1 MKIALN
7 GFGRIG
13 RNILR
18 TYIEN
23 NNGPLQIIA
32 INDLAKTETNSHLLK
47 YDSIH
52 GTLNDEVSHNDSSI
66 FVNKFEIKCFSEK
79 NPENLPWKELGV
91 DLVFECTGLFTSKES
106 AQAHLRAGAERVIIS
121 APGSNV
127 DKTVVFGVNH
137 SSLNSNHKIISNA
150 SCTTN
155 CLAPI
160 AKIVND
166 NFKIKN
172 GLVNT
177 IHSYTNDQKLL
188 DTAHVDL
195 FRARSATESL
205 IPTKTGAA
213 SAVGEVIPE
222 LQGKMDGLA
231 IRVPTP
237 NVSLL
242 DFTFNTSKEF
252 TIDELNQII
261 KQSSKQKMKGIVDVN
276 SVPLISV
283 DFKGNPHSCVY
294 DKQHTQKIG
303 SSTKILAW
311 YDNEWGFSNRMKDL
325 ATYIQNTFHKQIIAA

>member
-1 MKIALN
+1 MIKQFISPSN
-7 GFGRIG
+7 TFVFIT
-13 RNILR
+13 LR
-18 TYIEN
+18 
-23 NNGPLQIIA
+23 
-32 INDLAKTETNSHLLK
+32 LL
-47 YDSIH
+47 Y
-52 GTLNDEVSHNDSSI
+52 LY
-66 FVNKFEIKCFSEK
+66 
-79 NPENLPWKELGV
+79 
-91 DLVFECTGLFTSKES
+91 
-106 AQAHLRAGAERVIIS
+106 
-121 APGSNV
+121 
-127 DKTVVFGVNH
+127 
-137 SSLNSNHKIISNA
+137 SNHKIISNA

-213 SAVGEVIPE
+213 SVVGEVIPE

-242 DFTFNTSKEF
+242 DFTFNTSNFSRKGPAG
-252 TIDELNQII
+252 I
-261 KQSSKQKMKGIVDVN
+261 K
-276 SVPLISV
+276 
-283 DFKGNPHSCVY
+283 
-294 DKQHTQKIG
+294 
-303 SSTKILAW
+303 
-311 YDNEWGFSNRMKDL
+311 
-325 ATYIQNTFHKQIIAA
+325 

>member
-1 MKIALN
+1 MYK
-7 GFGRIG
+7 R
-13 RNILR
+13 
-18 TYIEN
+18 
-23 NNGPLQIIA
+23 Q
-32 INDLAKTETNSHLLK
+32 KET
-47 YDSIH
+47 
-52 GTLNDEVSHNDSSI
+52 
-66 FVNKFEIKCFSEK
+66 
-79 NPENLPWKELGV
+79 
-91 DLVFECTGLFTSKES
+91 
-106 AQAHLRAGAERVIIS
+106 AQSHLRAGAERVIIS

-261 KQSSKQKMKGIVDVN
+261 EQSSKQKMKGIVDVN

>member
-18 TYIEN
+18 SYIQNEDKA
-23 NNGPLQIIA
+23 LQIVA
-32 INDLAKTETNSHLLK
+32 INDLAMTSTNAHLLK

-52 GTLNDEVSHNDSSI
+52 GTLRDEISHNDSSI
-66 FVNKFEIKCFSEK
+66 FVKNSEIKCFSEK
-79 NPENLPWKELGV
+79 NPENLPWKQMGI
-91 DLVFECTGLFTSKES
+91 DLVFECTGIFTSKEKANS
-106 AQAHLRAGAERVIIS
+106 HLKAGAKRVIIS
-121 APGSNV
+121 APGNDV
-127 DKTVVFGVNH
+127 DKTIVFGVNH

-160 AKIVND
+160 AKIIND
-166 NFKIKN
+166 YFTIKN

-177 IHSYTNDQKLL
+177 IHAYTNDQKLL
-188 DTAHVDL
+188 DVAHVDL

-213 SAVGEVIPE
+213 SAVGKVIPE

-231 IRVPTP
+231 IRVPTS

-242 DFTFNTSKEF
+242 DFTFNTEKNFS
-252 TIDELNQII
+252 IDELNQII
-261 KQSSKQKMKGIVDVN
+261 ENSINKEMKGIMDIN
-276 SVPLISV
+276 SIPLVSL

-303 SSTKILAW
+303 SSTKLLAW
-311 YDNEWGFSNRMKDL
+311 YDNEWGFANRMRDL
-325 ATYIQNTFHKQIIAA
+325 ANYVKDKFHKQFIAA